1 MNRQKLLLSVLLLVL
16 ALSVVYSF
24 WKMPRQKTAT
34 TLTYRPG
41 IAAKAKKALQPAF
54 SNETKVRLDLLNHEA
69 ERFSGFRRNIFGP
82 LVQEKREKIPKR
94 RARLAKPSP
103 LPPPA
108 PMPEPPP
115 MQRDMAQ
122 FTFMGFLKKDNRKTI
137 FLSSNNEIS
146 LVKKGD
152 MIAGKYL
159 VANITDEM
167 LSIRSSENGMEIIIP
182 LIENRPLNVPG
193 Q

>member
-1 MNRQKLLLSVLLLVL
+1 
-16 ALSVVYSF
+16 
-24 WKMPRQKTAT
+24 
-34 TLTYRPG
+34 
-41 IAAKAKKALQPAF
+41 
-54 SNETKVRLDLLNHEA
+54 
-69 ERFSGFRRNIFGP
+69 
-82 LVQEKREKIPKR
+82 
-94 RARLAKPSP
+94 LAKPSP

>member
-1 MNRQKLLLSVLLLVL
+1 
-16 ALSVVYSF
+16 
-24 WKMPRQKTAT
+24 
-34 TLTYRPG
+34 
-41 IAAKAKKALQPAF
+41 
-54 SNETKVRLDLLNHEA
+54 
-69 ERFSGFRRNIFGP
+69 
-82 LVQEKREKIPKR
+82 
-94 RARLAKPSP
+94 
-103 LPPPA
+103 
-108 PMPEPPP
+108 
-115 MQRDMAQ
+115 
-122 FTFMGFLKKDNRKTI
+122 MGFLKKDNRKTI